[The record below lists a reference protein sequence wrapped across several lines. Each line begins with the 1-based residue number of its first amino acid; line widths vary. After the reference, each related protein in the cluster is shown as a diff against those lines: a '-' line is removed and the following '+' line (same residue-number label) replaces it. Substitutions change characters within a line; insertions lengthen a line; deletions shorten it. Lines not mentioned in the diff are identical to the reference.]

1 MYPALSEKSEIK
13 IPQRCM
19 DFLQYADGKN
29 DIQTIAKK
37 LKINLSL
44 TKKTYTL
51 LKKNKLVE

>member
-1 MYPALSEKSEIK
+1 
-13 IPQRCM
+13 M